1 MRKFGIAPVGVMGN
15 HRKPSFVHEPNRAVP
30 LARLHLTRKP
40 RDHMVDA
47 QYHYSCNNSDC
58 VRMRREACEWSDL
71 KTGGL
76 YGAREF
82 DKIAGSDFGRAQARP
97 QGEGQD
103 GPSPSH
109 PLRQS
114 RRAAWLSDEGL
125 QRRMAWRCAL
135 RSVNLTRL
143 DATNSAS
150 RQFASSRPMLSR

>member
-1 MRKFGIAPVGVMGN
+1 MAVSW
-15 HRKPSFVHEPNRAVP
+15 KPKDPALVWGAGF
-30 LARLHLTRKP
+30 LLTQISQSKP
-40 RDHMVDA
+40 IGQVSIISVIMA
-47 QYHYSCNNSDC
+47 FAW
-58 VRMRREACEWSDL
+58 EACGWSDL

-143 DATNSAS
+143 AATNSAS
-150 RQFASSRPMLSR
+150 RQFASSRPMLWR